1 MQQLKTLID
10 KASEMCG
17 SDSALARRMGIHQP
31 DIAAMRSGKRKISPA
46 TAAELADIAGEDA
59 REAAIAAVIE
69 SAKGTRRE
77 GAVRE
82 ILGKAL
88 AAGVA
93 GMSLISY
100 SGGWNSDTEMTQK
113 SNFSVNNSHIVFLS
127 FLHALLALADASIRR
142 RQKKLRPGQRRTSF
156 EGSCA
161 YHHSNFA

>member
-100 SGGWNSDTEMTQK
+100 SVDSNSAMAMTQK
-113 SNFSVNNSHIVFLS
+113 SNFSVNQSHIVFLKGVG
-127 FLHALLALADASIRR
+127 A
-142 RQKKLRPGQRRTSF
+142 KL
-156 EGSCA
+156 
-161 YHHSNFA
+161 